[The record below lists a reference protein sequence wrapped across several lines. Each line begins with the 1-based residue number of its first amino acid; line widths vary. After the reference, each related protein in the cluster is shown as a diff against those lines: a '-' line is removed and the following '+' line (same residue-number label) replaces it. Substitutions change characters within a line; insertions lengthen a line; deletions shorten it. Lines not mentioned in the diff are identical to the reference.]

1 MTAQDYIPAAD
12 KAFSEWV
19 ANFIAYVAIRIGKWS
34 IDESVFT
41 PVQALATAYAITYK
55 LASEPA
61 TRTSGTIL
69 AKTIQKK
76 ELIKAIRYF
85 VRFYVANN
93 PAVTDVD
100 RKDAGLTVPKD
111 TRTPVP
117 DPSTSPEFSID
128 TSHYMR
134 LTIHF
139 YDEESKLKAKPPGV
153 HGCEIR
159 WAILE
164 APPVS
169 NDDLV
174 HSSFDTRTPFVLNF
188 DRSQRGKTVYMCLCW
203 ENTRGAKGPWSELKD
218 AIIP

>member
-1 MTAQDYIPAAD
+1 MARLDYIPAAD

-19 ANFIAYVAIRIGKWS
+19 VNFIAYVATRIGKWS

-55 LASEPA
+55 LATEAA
-61 TRTSGTIL
+61 TRTPGAIL
-69 AKTIQKK
+69 AKNMQKK
-76 ELIKAIRYF
+76 DLIKAIRYL
-85 VRFYVANN
+85 VKFYIACN

-111 TRTPVP
+111 GRTPAPVP
-117 DPSTSPEFSID
+117 TTRPEYTID
-128 TSHYMR
+128 TSDTLQ

-159 WAILE
+159 WAVLD
-164 APPVS
+164 APPTSV
-169 NDDLV
+169 DDLV
-174 HSSFDTRTPFVLNF
+174 HSSFDTKTPFVLNF
-188 DRSQRGKTVYMCLCW
+188 DENKQGKTIYMRLCW
-203 ENTRGAKGPWSELKD
+203 ENTRGQKGPWSERKS